1 LQVHP
6 IFLDKAV
13 NKLIEDE
20 DTKEEIDK
28 KKLAKRA

>member
-1 LQVHP
+1 VHP
-6 IFLDKAV
+6 ILLDKAV

-28 KKLAKRA
+28 KKPAKRA